1 MRQFKISPSIK
12 KLLKNIYIQ
21 AVLVGLLLM
30 LPFIAYLSLTG
41 RIVAPLNT
49 MPGWSIPNV
58 QGEVFAPIPSDVN
71 QQMLP
76 FRQYIKD
83 SLSKDSQIP
92 LWNEKAFAG
101 DTFLANPI
109 NAALSPLNFLLLF
122 TNIYTFQNIV
132 VMFGLF
138 FMATS
143 MYLLLRQLKFSWYSG
158 VIGSVAF
165 TYAPFSV
172 FWSIY
177 GIVSIP
183 MATIPLSLFL
193 YYKWRDHSRN
203 INVYLIALALTLGL
217 SVYFGHI
224 QIALLPYGI
233 LVLAVIYDLII
244 KKIPTKKLLY
254 ILGSVLVAITITLGQ
269 LVPMLLQTPESHR
282 SDETTSVDP
291 KSWPERID
299 ELSRITAP
307 YDLTSGPNDLGATTR
322 RELSVGQ
329 IPGILFIIS
338 IAILIV
344 SLIRRKKINF
354 PYFFLFLA
362 AFGASWQ
369 WSDFPQT
376 LLNVISPTF
385 RSLASD
391 YFLPVALLGMSV
403 LAAYALQF
411 VVAGVF
417 TSKRIIKTPV
427 KYFLVG
433 PLIIL
438 ALVSLPQLML
448 SKVSTLSSSY
458 YFAFY
463 AVFVGSIIFYILLRK
478 IHTVKIYFAL
488 TIIIVALVQ
497 GWALYRVSQ
506 PLASPT
512 VLETKNQLLE
522 YVVSKKSA
530 TPMIVDYSGPQES
543 VLYDVALIN
552 GYDSLYSESI
562 QHRIQA
568 INYPNKTPETYRNN
582 SLVINNKTKPELFM
596 NLGVEYTINSTP
608 SSGYSQQIDGVYK
621 SDKPAPRVYFASKIT
636 KESEDGQLSK
646 IKSGDVGY
654 HEVVVDGNQTLA
666 DTSSSLE
673 YEFSVNKLT
682 IKTESNSGGLIF
694 IAQTYNKDW
703 VAQLQNGDDIDIV
716 PAYYDFSAINAP
728 AGTNTITLTY
738 KPKAVLVSIAVSL
751 FVILI
756 TTAALVYSVVSR
768 KSIGHK

>member
-1 MRQFKISPSIK
+1 MRRFKINPSIK
-12 KLLKNIYIQ
+12 NLFKNIYIQ
-21 AVLVGLLLM
+21 AILVGLLLV

-83 SLSKDSQIP
+83 SLSKDFQIP

-109 NAALSPLNFLLLF
+109 NAALSPLNFMLF
-122 TNIYTFQNIV
+122 FTDIYTFQNIV
-132 VMFGLF
+132 VMLGLF
-138 FMATS
+138 LMAAS
-143 MYLLLRQLKFSWYSG
+143 MYLLLRQLKFSWYSS
-158 VIGSVAF
+158 VIGTVAF
-165 TYAPFSV
+165 IYAPFSV

-183 MATIPLSLFL
+183 MATIPLSLFF
-193 YYKWRDHSRN
+193 YYKWRDHLRK

-233 LVLAVIYDLII
+233 LILAVIYDLII
-244 KKIPTKKLLY
+244 KKIPTKKLPY
-254 ILGSVLVAITITLGQ
+254 ILGSIVVAIIITLGQ

-299 ELSRITAP
+299 ELSRIATP
-307 YDLTSGPNDLGATTR
+307 YDLKSGPNDLGATTR
-322 RELSVGQ
+322 RELNVGQ
-329 IPGILFIIS
+329 IPGILFTIS
-338 IAILIV
+338 IGLLIV
-344 SLIRRKKINF
+344 SLVLRKKINF
-354 PYFFLFLA
+354 PYFYLFLTT
-362 AFGASWQ
+362 FGASWQ

-403 LAAYALQF
+403 LAAYTMQF
-411 VVAGVF
+411 VVTRVF
-417 TSKRIIKTPV
+417 ISKLTVKTPV
-427 KYFLVG
+427 KYFLLV
-433 PLIIL
+433 PFVIL
-438 ALVSLPQLML
+438 ALISLPQLML

-458 YFAFY
+458 YLAFY
-463 AVFVGSIIFYILLRK
+463 MVFIGSLLFYTLLRK
-478 IHTVKIYFAL
+478 VHNVKIYFTL

-512 VLETKNQLLE
+512 ILETKNQLLE
-522 YVVSKKSA
+522 YVVSKNSA

-543 VLYDVALIN
+543 ILYDVALIN

-608 SSGYSQQIDGVYK
+608 SNGYSQQIDGVYK

-636 KESEDGQLSK
+636 KETKDGQLNK
-646 IKSGDVGY
+646 IKSGNVGY
-654 HEVVVDGNQTLA
+654 HEVVIDGNHTLA
-666 DTSSSLE
+666 NTSSSLK
-673 YEFSVNKLT
+673 YEFSVNKLI
-682 IKTESNSGGLIF
+682 IKTESSSGGLVF
-694 IAQTYNKDW
+694 IAHTYNKDW
-703 VAQLQNGDDIDIV
+703 VAQLQNGDNVDII
-716 PAYYDFSAINAP
+716 PAYYDFSAINVP
-728 AGTNTITLTY
+728 AGSNTITLTY
-738 KPKAVLVSIAVSL
+738 TPKAVLVSIAISL

-756 TTAALVYSVVSR
+756 TTAALVYSVVLR